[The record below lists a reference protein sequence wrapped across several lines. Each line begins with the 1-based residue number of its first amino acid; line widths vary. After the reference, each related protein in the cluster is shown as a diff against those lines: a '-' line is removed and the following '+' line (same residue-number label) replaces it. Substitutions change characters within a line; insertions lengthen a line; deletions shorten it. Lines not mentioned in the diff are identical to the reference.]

1 MTIKQASIGDID
13 ELAILFA
20 QYRVFYQQSFDAE
33 AAKQFLLERITNRES
48 VILIAIDAG
57 QIAGFTQLYPSF
69 SSVSMRKIWILN
81 DLFVSVDHR
90 RKGIAQALIN
100 EVVEYC
106 KKTGRKRVV
115 LSTAYDNFN
124 AQKLY
129 EKLGFNGSDFYN
141 YELEIA

>member
-1 MTIKQASIGDID
+1 MTIKQASIQDID

-20 QYRVFYQQSFDAE
+20 QYRVFYKQSFDAE

-48 VILIAIDAG
+48 VVFIAIDAG
-57 QIAGFTQLYPSF
+57 QTAGFTQLYPSF
-69 SSVSMRKIWILN
+69 SSVSMRQIWILN
-81 DLFVSVDHR
+81 DLFVLNDHR
-90 RKGIAQALIN
+90 RKGIAHALIN
-100 EVVEYC
+100 KAIEYC

-129 EKLGFNGSDFYN
+129 EKMGFSRSNFYN

>member
-1 MTIKQASIGDID
+1 MTVKQASIRDID
-13 ELAILFA
+13 DLAILFA

-33 AAKQFLLERITNRES
+33 AAKQFLRERITNRES
-48 VILIAIDAG
+48 IIFIAIDEE
-57 QIAGFTQLYPSF
+57 QFAGFTQLYPSF
-69 SSVSMRKIWILN
+69 SSVSMKKIWILN
-81 DLFVSVDHR
+81 DLFVSPAHR

-100 EVVEYC
+100 KVIDNC

-129 EKLGFNGSDFYN
+129 EKLGFIRSNFYD

>member
-1 MTIKQASIGDID
+1 MTIKQASIRHID
-13 ELAILFA
+13 DLAILFA

-33 AAKQFLLERITNRES
+33 SAKQFLLERITNRES
-48 VILIAIDAG
+48 VIFIAIDEG
-57 QIAGFTQLYPSF
+57 QFAGFTQLYPSY
-69 SSVSMRKIWILN
+69 SSVSMKKIRILN
-81 DLFVSVDHR
+81 DLFVSPAHR
-90 RKGIAQALIN
+90 CKGIAQALIN
-100 EVVEYC
+100 KVIDNC

-129 EKLGFNGSDFYN
+129 EKLGFIRSNFYD

>member
-1 MTIKQASIGDID
+1 MTIKQASIRDID
-13 ELAILFA
+13 ELAVLFA
-20 QYRVFYQQSFDAE
+20 QYRVFYRQTFDTE

-48 VILIAIDAG
+48 VIFIAIDAG
-57 QIAGFTQLYPSF
+57 QTAGFTQLYPSF

-81 DLFVSVDHR
+81 DLFVSAEHR

-100 EVVEYC
+100 EVAGYC

-129 EKLGFNGSDFYN
+129 EKLGFSRSDFYN

>member
-1 MTIKQASIGDID
+1 MTIKQASIRHID
-13 ELAILFA
+13 DLAILFA

-33 AAKQFLLERITNRES
+33 SAKQFLQERITNRES
-48 VILIAIDAG
+48 VIFIAIDEG
-57 QIAGFTQLYPSF
+57 QFAGFTQLYPSY
-69 SSVSMRKIWILN
+69 SSVSMKKIRILN
-81 DLFVSVDHR
+81 DLFVSPAHR
-90 RKGIAQALIN
+90 CKGIAQALIN
-100 EVVEYC
+100 KVIDNC

-129 EKLGFNGSDFYN
+129 ENLGFIRSNFYD